1 MSVGMT
7 LTTNGRNLLAK
18 ALTGKT
24 LQFTRAFV
32 GNGSTSKQHSAMT
45 ALVSPKMELPIQSLR
60 TSSTGTAEVVLE
72 LNNQNLSKG
81 FFVQEY
87 GLFARDPD
95 SNNEILYAYCT
106 KGNEAPYLEGYDGT
120 NPINYTLSI
129 VTVIDQAQNVTATIA
144 TTNNYVT
151 LNALNS
157 RFTSLFADEQ
167 TPPAGF
173 FTYANN
179 DAQRLRPLTL
189 AKTKKAIMDITDIP
203 ALVDRIE
210 RLEDAINELTLTLNV
225 QEIYPGASHYMA
237 EDFAD
242 PDTID
247 LFSAQITSIVAGD
260 DSIDCIPVEGMLP
273 GSWYIISDGI
283 KSESVQ
289 VDSISLE
296 NGVQRVILKSTVK
309 NTYKLTNCKIFRSSA
324 DIKSGSAYGSA
335 DKKNITWLPSITWKG
350 QSSGATVNIPFDT
363 SVSSSNSFTFT
374 GNSILNS
381 DGYITLG
388 R

>member
-18 ALTGKT
+18 AITGKT
-24 LQFTRAFV
+24 LHFTRAWV
-32 GNGSTSKQHSAMT
+32 GNGSTSKAHSAMT
-45 ALVSPKMELPIQSLR
+45 ALVSPKMELPIQSMR

-72 LNNQNLSKG
+72 LNNQHLTTG

-87 GLFARDPD
+87 GLFAKDPD
-95 SNNEILYAYCT
+95 SNAELLYAYCN

-129 VTVIDQAQNVTATIA
+129 ITVIDQAQNVTATIS

-151 LNALNS
+151 LNTLNS
-157 RFTSLFADEQ
+157 RFTSLFAGESN
-167 TPPAGF
+167 PPAGF
-173 FTYANN
+173 FTYAAN

-189 AKTKKAIMDITDIP
+189 ANTKKAIMGITDIP

-225 QEIYPGASHYMA
+225 QEMYPGASHYMA
-237 EDFAD
+237 EDFAE

-296 NGVQRVILKSTVK
+296 NGVQRVILKSVIK
-309 NTYKLTNCKIFRSSA
+309 NTYKLAGCKIYRSSA
-324 DIKSGSAYGSA
+324 DIKSGSAYGTA
-335 DKKNITWLPSITWKG
+335 DRKNITWLPEVTWKG
-350 QSSGATVNIPFDT
+350 QSSGTTAVINFDS
-363 SVSSSNSFTFT
+363 SVSHSAGFSFT
-374 GNSILNS
+374 GNAQLNS